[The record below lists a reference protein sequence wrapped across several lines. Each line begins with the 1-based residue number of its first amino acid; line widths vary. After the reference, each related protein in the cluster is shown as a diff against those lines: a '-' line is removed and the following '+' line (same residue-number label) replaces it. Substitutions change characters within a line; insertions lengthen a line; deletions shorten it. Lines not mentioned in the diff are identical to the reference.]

1 MVKKKAYQWG
11 ILGAGRIAEKFATA
25 LQATER
31 AEVYAIASRELSRS
45 REFAGRYQA
54 ARYYGSYDEL
64 VTDPEVD
71 IIYIAT
77 PHAFHCEQTL
87 LCLRNKKA
95 VLCEKPMALNYQQTS
110 KMVAV
115 ARQQQVFLM
124 EGMWS
129 RFMPAINK
137 AKELID
143 AGSIGT
149 LQHIHCDFG
158 FAAPFDPQGR
168 LYNKAL
174 GGGSILD
181 VGVYA
186 VFLASYLLGE
196 PTSIQSN
203 SRLTV
208 TGVDEYSNIILQYP
222 EGQTAHLFTSI
233 NLQTPICA
241 SLLGS
246 KGRIELPA
254 PWYKTTDLTLLLPSG
269 EKQQLHFPHDSNGFE
284 HEILE
289 VTDCL
294 DKGFQ
299 ECPAMPLD
307 FSLLLSKIMDALL
320 QQAGVQ
326 YGIA

>member
-1 MVKKKAYQWG
+1 VTKKKSYRWG

-31 AEVYAIASRELSRS
+31 AQVYAIASRDLSRS
-45 REFAGRYQA
+45 KAFAGRYQA
-54 ARYYGSYDEL
+54 TRYYDSYEQL

-87 LCLRNKKA
+87 LCLRHKKA
-95 VLCEKPMALNYQQTS
+95 VLCEKPMSLSYEQTS
-110 KMVAV
+110 KMAAV

-129 RFMPAINK
+129 RFMPSINK
-137 AKELID
+137 AKELIE
-143 AGSIGT
+143 AGSIGI
-149 LQHIHCDFG
+149 LQHINCDFG
-158 FAAPFDPQGR
+158 FAAPFNPQGR
-168 LYNKAL
+168 LYNKTL
-174 GGGSILD
+174 GGGAILD

-186 VFLASYLLGE
+186 VFLASYLFGE
-196 PTSIQSN
+196 PSSIQSH

-208 TGVDEYSNIILQYP
+208 TGVDEYSNVILQYP
-222 EGQTAHLFTSI
+222 GGQTAHLFTSI

-241 SLLGS
+241 HLLGS

-254 PWYKTTDLTLLLPSG
+254 PWYKTTDLTIHLHSG
-269 EKQQLHFPHDSNGFE
+269 EKQQLHFPHESNGFE
-284 HEILE
+284 YEIRE

-294 DKGFQ
+294 DNGFQ

-307 FSLLLSKIMDALL
+307 FSLSLSKIMDTLL
-320 QQAGVQ
+320 QQAGVHFSVS
-326 YGIA
+326 